1 MRWGR
6 QPFGATGCAASSG
19 RPVGVGFRDARWPAA
34 GQPGGMRVDVHAH
47 LFPAMYLDL
56 LDDLR
61 GDGGVGTREARRLGG
76 GDSEREL
83 VLRLAAMD
91 AVGVGLQLLSTP
103 LTPYTGDPTAAV
115 EAARCANVALA
126 HTVAD
131 RPERFRALATLPL
144 PHILASVDELNR
156 AMEQD
161 GMPGAVVGTSI
172 LGRPLSHSDFTPLF
186 AALNR
191 RKGVLFVHPNG
202 DSAESSLMHNAKLDW
217 VIGHAAEVSTA
228 IVHLFQAGITSK
240 YPDIR
245 IIAPHMGGYL
255 PFLIQRL
262 DRHRDLFLPA
272 DAPSGGQL
280 MRSIAYDTAN
290 PLPAALR
297 LTAEAVGAERLL
309 LGTDYPFEQ
318 GPSLRDHI
326 EYIFAAGLPD
336 RQAKTIVDENA
347 ARFLGMAKVPE

>member
-1 MRWGR
+1 MG
-6 QPFGATGCAASSG
+6 G
-19 RPVGVGFRDARWPAA
+19 GFRDAPVHAA
-34 GQPGGMRVDVHAH
+34 RQPGGMRVDVHAH
-47 LFPAMYLDL
+47 LFPALYLDL

-61 GDGGVGTREARRLGG
+61 GDGGAGTADVRALGG

-83 VLRLAAMD
+83 RLRLAAMD
-91 AVGVGLQLLSTP
+91 AVGVDVQLLSTCP
-103 LTPYTGDPTAAV
+103 QGPYTGDPTAAV

-126 HTVAD
+126 HAAAQYPD
-131 RPERFRALATLPL
+131 RFRALATLPL

-156 AMEQD
+156 TMEQD
-161 GMPGAVVGTSI
+161 GMSGAAVGTSI
-172 LGRPLSHSDFTPLF
+172 LGRPLSHLDFEPLF

-191 RKGVLFVHPNG
+191 RRAVLFVHPGG
-202 DSAESSLMHNAKLDW
+202 DSAGSPLMQASKLGW

-228 IVHLFQAGITSK
+228 IVQLFQAGITVK

-262 DRHRDLFLPA
+262 DRHRDGYLPK
-272 DAPSGGQL
+272 DAPSAGQL
-280 MRSIAYDTAN
+280 MRGIVYDTAN

-297 LTAEAVGAERLL
+297 LTAEVVGAERLL

-326 EYIFAAGLPD
+326 EYILAAGLPD
-336 RQAKTIVDENA
+336 PHAKLIVDENA
-347 ARFLGMAKVPE
+347 AEYLGIRD

>member
-1 MRWGR
+1 MV
-6 QPFGATGCAASSG
+6 P
-19 RPVGVGFRDARWPAA
+19 GFWDAGWRGA

-47 LFPAMYLDL
+47 LFPAAYLDL
-56 LDDLR
+56 LDDFR
-61 GDGGVGTREARRLGG
+61 QDGGVGTREVRALGG
-76 GDSEREL
+76 GDGEREL
-83 VLRLAAMD
+83 RLRLAAMD
-91 AVGVGLQLLSTP
+91 AVGVDVQLLSTCP
-103 LTPYTGDPTAAV
+103 QGPYTGDPTAAV

-126 HTVAD
+126 QTVAQY
-131 RPERFRALATLPL
+131 PERLRALAALPL

-161 GMPGAVVGTSI
+161 GMLGAAVGTSI
-172 LGRPLSHSDFTPLF
+172 LGRPLSHPDFEPLF

-191 RKGVLFVHPNG
+191 RKGVLFVHPIG
-202 DSAESSLMHNAKLDW
+202 ESAGSPLMQASKLDR
-217 VIGHAAEVSTA
+217 VIGYAAEVSTA
-228 IVHLFQAGITSK
+228 ILQLFQAGLTVK

-262 DRHRDLFLPA
+262 DRHRDWYLPK
-272 DAPSGGQL
+272 DAPSAGQL
-280 MRSIAYDTAN
+280 MRGIAYDTAN

-297 LTAEAVGAERLL
+297 LTAEVVGPERLL

-326 EYIFAAGLPD
+326 EYILAAGLPEA
-336 RQAKTIVDENA
+336 QAKMIVDVNA
-347 ARFLGMAKVPE
+347 ADFLDMRSGAEQPPV

>member
-1 MRWGR
+1 
-6 QPFGATGCAASSG
+6 
-19 RPVGVGFRDARWPAA
+19 
-34 GQPGGMRVDVHAH
+34 MRVDVHAH
-47 LFPAMYLDL
+47 LFPALYLEL

-61 GDGGVGTREARRLGG
+61 GDGGAGTREVRALGG

-83 VLRLAAMD
+83 RLRLAAMD
-91 AVGVGLQLLSTP
+91 AVGVDVQVLSTCP
-103 LTPYTGDPTAAV
+103 QGPYTGDPTAAV
-115 EAARCANVALA
+115 EAARSANLALA
-126 HTVAD
+126 HVTAQH
-131 RPERFRALATLPL
+131 PERFRALATLPL

-161 GMPGAVVGTSI
+161 GMPGAAVATSI
-172 LGRPLSHSDFTPLF
+172 LGRPLSHPDFDPLF

-191 RKGVLFVHPNG
+191 RKAVLFVHPGG
-202 DSAESSLMHNAKLDW
+202 DSAGSPLMQASQLGW

-228 IVHLFQAGITSK
+228 ILQLFQAGITVK

-245 IIAPHMGGYL
+245 IIAPYMGGYL

-262 DRHRDLFLPA
+262 DRHRDWYLPK
-272 DAPSGGQL
+272 DAPSAGQL
-280 MRSIAYDTAN
+280 MRGIAYDTAN

-297 LTAEAVGAERLL
+297 LTAEVVGSERLL

-326 EYIFAAGLPD
+326 EYVLAAGLPD
-336 RQAKTIVDENA
+336 DQAKSIVDTNA
-347 ARFLGMAKVPE
+347 ADYMGIAK

>member
-1 MRWGR
+1 
-6 QPFGATGCAASSG
+6 
-19 RPVGVGFRDARWPAA
+19 
-34 GQPGGMRVDVHAH
+34 MRVDVHAH
-47 LFPAMYLDL
+47 LFPALYLDL

-61 GDGGVGTREARRLGG
+61 GDGGAGTQGVRALGG

-83 VLRLAAMD
+83 GLRLAAMD
-91 AVGVGLQLLSTP
+91 AVGVDVQLLSTCP
-103 LTPYTGDPTAAV
+103 QGPYTGDPTASV
-115 EAARCANVALA
+115 EAARCANIALA
-126 HTVAD
+126 HIVA
-131 RPERFRALATLPL
+131 RHPERLRALATLPL

-161 GMPGAVVGTSI
+161 GMPGAAVGTSI
-172 LGRPLSHSDFTPLF
+172 LDRPLSHPDFDPLF

-191 RKGVLFVHPNG
+191 RKAVLFVHPVG
-202 DSAESSLMHNAKLDW
+202 DSAGSPLMQSSKLGP

-228 IVHLFQAGITSK
+228 ILQLFQAGITVK

-262 DRHRDLFLPA
+262 DRHRDWYLPK
-272 DAPSGGQL
+272 DAPSAGQL
-280 MRSIAYDTAN
+280 MRGIAYDTAN

-297 LTAEAVGAERLL
+297 LTAEVVGAERLL

-326 EYIFAAGLPD
+326 EYIRAAGLSD
-336 RQAKTIVDENA
+336 DQAKMIADTNA
-347 ARFLGMAKVPE
+347 ADYLGIAK

>member
-1 MRWGR
+1 
-6 QPFGATGCAASSG
+6 
-19 RPVGVGFRDARWPAA
+19 
-34 GQPGGMRVDVHAH
+34 MRVDVHAH
-47 LFPAMYLDL
+47 LFPALYLDL

-61 GDGGVGTREARRLGG
+61 GDGGAGTQGVRALGG

-83 VLRLAAMD
+83 RLRLAAMD
-91 AVGVGLQLLSTP
+91 AVGVDVQVLSTCP
-103 LTPYTGDPTAAV
+103 QGPYTGDPTASV
-115 EAARCANVALA
+115 EAARCANIALA
-126 HTVAD
+126 HIAEQH
-131 RPERFRALATLPL
+131 PERLRALATLPL

-161 GMPGAVVGTSI
+161 GMPGAAVGTSI
-172 LGRPLSHSDFTPLF
+172 LGRPLSHPDFDPLF

-191 RKGVLFVHPNG
+191 RKAVLFVHPVG
-202 DSAESSLMHNAKLDW
+202 DAAGSPLMQASKLGP

-228 IVHLFQAGITSK
+228 ILQLFQAGITVK

-262 DRHRDLFLPA
+262 DRYRDWYLPK
-272 DAPSGGQL
+272 DAPSAGQL
-280 MRSIAYDTAN
+280 MRGIAYDTAN

-297 LTAEAVGAERLL
+297 LTAEVVGAERLL

-326 EYIFAAGLPD
+326 EYILAAGLSD
-336 RQAKTIVDENA
+336 DQAKMIVDTNA
-347 ARFLGMAKVPE
+347 ADYLGIAK

>member
-1 MRWGR
+1 MAGL
-6 QPFGATGCAASSG
+6 
-19 RPVGVGFRDARWPAA
+19 FRDASRRAS

-47 LFPAMYLDL
+47 LFPALYLDL

-61 GDGGVGTREARRLGG
+61 GDGGAGTQGVRALGG
-76 GDSEREL
+76 GDSERE
-83 VLRLAAMD
+83 VGLRLAAMD
-91 AVGVGLQLLSTP
+91 AVGVDVQLLSTCP
-103 LTPYTGDPTAAV
+103 QGPYTGDPTAAV

-126 HTVAD
+126 HTVAQY
-131 RPERFRALATLPL
+131 PERLRALATLPL

-161 GMPGAVVGTSI
+161 GMPGAAVGTSI
-172 LGRPLSHSDFTPLF
+172 LGRPLSHPDFDPLF

-191 RKGVLFVHPNG
+191 RQAVLFVHPVG
-202 DSAESSLMHNAKLDW
+202 DAAGSPLMQSAKLGP

-228 IVHLFQAGITSK
+228 ILQLFQAGITVK

-262 DRHRDLFLPA
+262 DRHRDWYLPKE
-272 DAPSGGQL
+272 APSAGQL
-280 MRSIAYDTAN
+280 MRGIAYDTAN

-297 LTAEAVGAERLL
+297 LTAEVVGAERLL

-326 EYIFAAGLPD
+326 EYILAAGLSD
-336 RQAKTIVDENA
+336 DQAKVIVDANA
-347 ARFLGMAKVPE
+347 ADYLGIAK